1 MYIVPPS
8 PSGVLSESLKAM
20 VSAVNAV
27 KEELEAICCQYG
39 WLGGVWQ
46 FLQQWEGRGRA
57 AQLSAEE
64 FEVCGFSLLLSS
76 CRNTVSKAGDMA
88 VIDPLSLSLPPF
100 LFSSTPP
107 QTTLTQ
113 LHQWVEQVSHL
124 PPHHPT
130 PYSLVR
136 VGTGE
141 MVATVLPQLM
151 AVLGQLKAVGVEH
164 TRRVCERVLHETRQR
179 SEVRK
184 TCVCMC

>member
-1 MYIVPPS
+1 MNDPP
-8 PSGVLSESLKAM
+8 
-20 VSAVNAV
+20 
-27 KEELEAICCQYG
+27 
-39 WLGGVWQ
+39 
-46 FLQQWEGRGRA
+46 
-57 AQLSAEE
+57 
-64 FEVCGFSLLLSS
+64 
-76 CRNTVSKAGDMA
+76 
-88 VIDPLSLSLPPF
+88 PLSLLPF

-130 PYSLVR
+130 PHSLVM

-141 MVATVLPQLM
+141 MMATVLPQLM

-179 SEVRK
+179 SEVRRH
-184 TCVCMC
+184 VCMHVLCIYHTLHCPSPPCPHDVTSLPPAPSPSPPLSLSSFSLSPLLFPSPSSSPFSLPPLPPHFSHPLPRCSLQSAMTWRDLLSMPGS